1 MKKQF
6 REIVNKLMETYPD
19 AKCEL
24 EYENPFQLL
33 IATVLSAQ
41 TTDKK
46 VNEVTKDL
54 FKEYGTLEKFLELTQ
69 EEVENKIKVIGLYKT
84 KSKHIVG
91 LCKMLRD
98 NFSGEVPK
106 TRDELITLPGV
117 GRKTAN
123 VVISNCFGVQAF
135 AVDVH
140 VFRVSNRIGLS
151 NAKTPEKT
159 EFDLMKNIDE
169 NLWTICHHTIIF
181 HGRRCCTSR
190 NPKCLECSI
199 NNYCKHYK
207 RLNSK
212 ARGNFHE

>member
-1 MKKQF
+1 MKKKF
-6 REIVNKLMETYPD
+6 KIIVDKLIESYPD
-19 AKCEL
+19 ARCEL
-24 EYENPFQLL
+24 EYKSPFQLL

-46 VNEVTKDL
+46 VNEVTRDL
-54 FKEYGTLEKFLELTQ
+54 FIDYPKLEDFLKLDEKKLQ
-69 EEVENKIKVIGLYKT
+69 DRIKSIGLYRM
-84 KSKHIVG
+84 KSKNIIN
-91 LCKMLRD
+91 LCRILKERF
-98 NFSGEVPK
+98 NGEVPK

-140 VFRVSNRIGLS
+140 VFRVSNRIGIANS
-151 NAKTPEKT
+151 STPEKT
-159 EFDLMKNIDE
+159 ELDLMKNIDE

-190 NPKCLECSI
+190 KPNCGECKI
-199 NNYCKHYK
+199 NEYCKYYK
-207 RLNSK
+207 QN
-212 ARGNFHE
+212 N